1 VVKCVQMIFSDWH
14 YKEKPYL
21 RLLSEK
27 KIYLNYIRKKGI
39 YQYQKIKVV
48 GIALKEIM
56 AIYVLSKINNKK
68 AEMNN

>member
-1 VVKCVQMIFSDWH
+1 
-14 YKEKPYL
+14 
-21 RLLSEK
+21 LSEK

-39 YQYQKIKVV
+39 YQYQKNKVV

-68 AEMNN
+68 ADMNN